1 MNDDG
6 TMAKRDQLFKY
17 AKKHNLKIAKIEDLI
32 SYRLKKETLV
42 DFKESKILNIGKSN
56 YILKTFINRIDGLE
70 HYAIIKGSISNKST
84 PKVRVLSSSSIDIFL
99 NKSINSKINKTL
111 NYFEKSNS
119 SVLLVIKQRGL
130 LDMPS
135 ILSSN
140 YKDKKP
146 PNDNALRYYGIGAQ
160 ILKKLKIKNMILVS
174 RKKKRLVALDGFGIK
189 ILKQEIIK

>member
-1 MNDDG
+1 MFPLRARDGGVLVRAGHTEAAVDISRLAGLNPSGVICEIMNDDG

-70 HYAIIKGSISNKST
+70 HYAIIKGSISNKFT

-99 NKSINSKINKTL
+99 NKSINEHLIK
-111 NYFEKSNS
+111 
-119 SVLLVIKQRGL
+119 LLI
-130 LDMPS
+130 
-135 ILSSN
+135 
-140 YKDKKP
+140 
-146 PNDNALRYYGIGAQ
+146 
-160 ILKKLKIKNMILVS
+160 ILKNPLKISPVASSGAIPKNS
-174 RKKKRLVALDGFGIK
+174 F
-189 ILKQEIIK
+189 LKL